1 MTDNKRAWH
10 DIISMVVMLAL
21 AVTCCASFITHSSY
35 VRQTE
40 AEIARLETELAQAAA
55 PTPYR
60 ASSSAKAYESAQPA
74 ASNDTSAASPVDRPI
89 YATPSGEKYH
99 YANPADAAPIT
110 NAPGTK

>member
-74 ASNDTSAASPVDRPI
+74 ASNDTSAASLWTAPSMPLL
-89 YATPSGEKYH
+89 AAKSTTTPT
-99 YANPADAAPIT
+99 PADAAPIT